1 MTKNKQGVTI
11 LELMVVVVIIATVA
25 AFALPNLTR
34 FSEITH
40 VDAAYR
46 ELTSSLSLARS
57 EAVKLSGYVTV
68 CPSNN
73 GTSCLSAIN
82 RWDDGWIIFS
92 DHNHNTTV
100 DSGDTIVRVDL
111 TREEVE
117 VRWTGK
123 QSIIYQGDGSIA
135 DSASVG
141 VFHICSVTR
150 PRYGKAITIYRTGIA
165 VNNTSPS
172 CP

>member
-1 MTKNKQGVTI
+1 MTKNKQGVTL
-11 LELMVVVVIIATVA
+11 LELMVVITIIATVA

-34 FSEITH
+34 FVEITH

-73 GTSCLSAIN
+73 GTSCMSNIA

-92 DHNHNTTV
+92 DYNQNAIV
-100 DSGDTIVRVDL
+100 DSGDSVVRVDL
-111 TREEVE
+111 PREKVE
-117 VRWTGK
+117 VRWTGT
-123 QSIIYQGDGSIA
+123 QSIIYQGDGSVT

-141 VFHICSVTR
+141 VFHLCSVTQ

-165 VNNTSPS
+165 VNNKSPS